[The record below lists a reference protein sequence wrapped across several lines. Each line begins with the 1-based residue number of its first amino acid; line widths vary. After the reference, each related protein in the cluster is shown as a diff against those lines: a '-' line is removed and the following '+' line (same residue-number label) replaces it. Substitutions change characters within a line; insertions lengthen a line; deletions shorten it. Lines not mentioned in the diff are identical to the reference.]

1 MAASGSKRRG
11 GVGLAAVL
19 LPVLVLTGCSHGKEK
34 TIPETV
40 TVSTTTPIRTPD
52 QYLGYALDVIADNA
66 YYWRRVDWPAVRAEA
81 FRRAAGAAGFADT
94 YDAIS
99 YALSQL
105 GDRHSAL
112 ETPGDAT
119 AQVPDPIPQGL
130 PEAVP
135 LTGRMARLKLPQIA
149 GPTTTPEF
157 RRYVEAAE
165 RAVRSQPDAC
175 GWMVDLRGNNG
186 GNMLAML
193 SAVGPIL
200 GEGDA
205 IRIRNGRDVTQRF
218 SYKDGQIRFDGK
230 LAPGEKNDVPLRSP
244 LPAIAVITDHVTA
257 SSAEFMVLA
266 FRGRPDS
273 RSFGEKTAGVPTA
286 NDQFRLPDGAII
298 RLTIAVGEDR
308 DGHLYEGPITPDE
321 EVAPADTL
329 AAAGRWLRDT
339 PQCRPRT
346 TTTTR

>member
-1 MAASGSKRRG
+1 MPGKGSTRRTWVVAV
-11 GVGLAAVL
+11 VGILT
-19 LPVLVLTGCSHGKEK
+19 LVAPACGRGKEK

-52 QYLGYALDVIADNA
+52 QYLGYALDLIADNA
-66 YYWRRVDWPAVRAEA
+66 YYWRRVDWPTVRAEA
-81 FRRAAGAAGFADT
+81 FRRAAGAVSFGDT

-99 YALSQL
+99 YAIGQL
-105 GDRHSAL
+105 GDRHSVL
-112 ETPGDAT
+112 ETPGDSRAE
-119 AQVPDPIPQGL
+119 VPDPIPLGL

-135 LTGRMARLKLPQIA
+135 LAGRMARLRLPPIA

-175 GWMVDLRGNNG
+175 GWMVDLRDNNG

-193 SAVGPIL
+193 SAVGPML

-205 IRIRNGRDVTQRF
+205 IRIRNGRGITQRF
-218 SYKDGQIRFDGK
+218 SYKDGEIRFDGK
-230 LAPGEKNDVPLRSP
+230 LAPGRKNNVPLRSP
-244 LPAIAVITDHVTA
+244 LPPVALITDHVTA
-257 SSAEFMVLA
+257 SSAEFIVLA
-266 FRGRPDS
+266 FRGRADS

-298 RLTIAVGEDR
+298 RLTIAVGADR
-308 DGHLYEGPITPDE
+308 DGKLFEGPITPDE
-321 EVAPADTL
+321 EVVPADTL
-329 AAAGRWLRDT
+329 AAAGRWLRETDA
-339 PQCRPRT
+339 CRPRT

>member
-1 MAASGSKRRG
+1 MPAAASRVRAAIVVI
-11 GVGLAAVL
+11 VGLAATAA
-19 LPVLVLTGCSHGKEK
+19 PACGKGKEK

-52 QYLGYALDVIADNA
+52 EYLGYALDVIADNA
-66 YYWRRVDWPAVRAEA
+66 YYWRRVGWPAVRAEA
-81 FRRAAGAAGFADT
+81 FRRAAGAANFSDT

-99 YALSQL
+99 YAIGQL

-112 ETPGDAT
+112 ETPGDSRAEVT
-119 AQVPDPIPQGL
+119 DPIPHGL
-130 PEAVP
+130 PEVVP
-135 LTGRMARLKLPQIA
+135 LAGRMARLRLPQIA

-165 RAVRSQPDAC
+165 KAVRSQPDAC
-175 GWMVDLRGNNG
+175 GWMVDLRDNNG
-186 GNMLAML
+186 GNMRAML

-205 IRIRNGRDVTQRF
+205 IRIRNGRGVTQRF
-218 SYKDGQIRFDGK
+218 AYKDGEIRFDGK
-230 LAPGEKNDVPLRSP
+230 LAPGRKNTVPLRSP
-244 LPAIAVITDHVTA
+244 LPPVAVITDHVTA
-257 SSAEFMVLA
+257 SSAEFLLLA
-266 FRGRPDS
+266 FRGRADS

-308 DGHLYEGPITPDE
+308 DGKLYEGPITPDE
-321 EVAPADTL
+321 EVAPVDTL
-329 AAAGRWLRDT
+329 GAAGRWLRETDA
-339 PQCRPRT
+339 CRPRT